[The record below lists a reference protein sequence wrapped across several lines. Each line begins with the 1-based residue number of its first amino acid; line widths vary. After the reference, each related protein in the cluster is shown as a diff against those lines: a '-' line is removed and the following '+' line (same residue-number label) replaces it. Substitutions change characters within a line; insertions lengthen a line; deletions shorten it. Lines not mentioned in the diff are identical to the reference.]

1 MRKFFPIFFLTL
13 FAAKANSEDFRY
25 IFNDKCIKELYINA
39 VRTIHDENISIIKD
53 SRGIILRFKLKN
65 ISENYESLTP
75 ETKKNLSAA
84 RDFLAKIK
92 NLAIIEV
99 HTDEIKTKKLTE
111 LKKWEVST
119 VIANRAEQFM
129 TESASGIETERID
142 SVGYGEFLPEK
153 NTPYNGGKSSNRI
166 DIIVLCNVSGE

>member
-1 MRKFFPIFFLTL
+1 MKKFILIIFIITF
-13 FAAKANSEDFRY
+13 FSKAHAEEFYY
-25 IFNDKCIKELYINA
+25 IFNDECIKNLYISATESICNN
-39 VRTIHDENISIIKD
+39 NINIIKD
-53 SRGIILRFKLKN
+53 SRGIILRFKLEEVDK
-65 ISENYESLTP
+65 NYEKLTP
-75 ETKKNLSAA
+75 ETKKNLSSV

-99 HTDEIKTKKLTE
+99 HTEEIKTKNLAE

-119 VIANRAEQFM
+119 VIANKAEQFM
-129 TESASGIETERID
+129 TENVSGIETERID

-166 DIIVLCNVSGE
+166 DIIILCNVSGE